1 VQQLR
6 LKPGQTE
13 IGVMSLAIRVAV
25 AVVLTF
31 AIATGVSQSASA
43 SGKSHHHPA
52 KTSPTKKPSEQYLR
66 SAAPSDPEHAQR

>member
-1 VQQLR
+1 
-6 LKPGQTE
+6 
-13 IGVMSLAIRVAV
+13 M
-25 AVVLTF
+25 LTF

-43 SGKSHHHPA
+43 SGKAHHHPA